1 MRRTILLSVLVLAG
15 CTYYHRMSTC
25 PGSAAPIV
33 CIDSSLNA
41 SPNPVH
47 VKRGQFLHFFMASGE
62 LNIEGDFLD
71 NQGHDG
77 GQAWGRVKKDAAYGE
92 HKYTV
97 VNMTTGKRNDPEVMI
112 DP

>member
-1 MRRTILLSVLVLAG
+1 
-15 CTYYHRMSTC
+15 MSTC

-47 VKRGQFLHFFMASGE
+47 VKRGQWLHFFMASGE
-62 LNIEGDFLD
+62 LNIEGDFFE

-77 GQAWGRVKKDAAYGE
+77 GQAWGRVKKDASYGE